1 LEVYG
6 GSILRFLSIIAVLSA
21 LLIPVLASAAPPV
34 PLSPDVYGRQPNVS
48 DLTLSPS
55 GQLYAYINVTNGLR
69 QLKVKDLAGNL
80 KLVAALAQDKVRSLQ
95 WADDDHVV
103 LTMSKTSGIFS
114 EIYEHFSTLILNV
127 KTAKNFYVFQ
137 DCSGIF
143 HATYGYYGAAN
154 LNGRWYGFFG
164 GLTMQKTRGFDA
176 TFNSESFVELYR
188 VDLDR
193 SGCEIAA
200 RGQGAD
206 HEWALDG
213 TGAVVAHAVYEER
226 YGIWTLRTGAEGGD
240 ILATIQAPLA
250 EVNLAGLG
258 RTPGAVLIDKAIP
271 EEWSLANGAHT
282 ELPRDGVV
290 TGYIFDP
297 TTRRLLGVWLGGDV
311 SRQQFFDPVLKARQ
325 AALQKALGGNVKIQ
339 SWSADFKRLILF
351 SEGDGDAGTY
361 WLVDGAS
368 VKPIAYPYPDIP
380 DADVGSV
387 RAVVYKAQDGLE
399 IHGLLTLPPG
409 RDPKTLPLVVMPH
422 GGPEGQDTVGF
433 DWLAQAFA
441 GHGYAVFQPNFRGSD
456 GYGLAFRDAGFGQW
470 GRKMQTD
477 ISDGVAELVR
487 QGVVDPK
494 RACIFGASYGGYAAL
509 AGVTL
514 QQGLYRCAVSYAGIG
529 DMSTLFD
536 TQAQDEGVSAGS
548 RYLQKFIG
556 VQLMGDA
563 ILHQISPVAFVDR
576 VEAPVLLIHGEDDTV
591 VPISQS
597 VEMERKLRSAG
608 KPVEFLRI
616 KGEDHWLSQDATR
629 KQVLAAALAFIE
641 AHNPPD

>member
-563 ILHQISPVAFVDR
+563 ILHQISSVAFVDR

>member
-1 LEVYG
+1 MP
-6 GSILRFLSIIAVLSA
+6 F
-21 LLIPVLASAAPPV
+21 LASAASPV

-48 DLTLSPS
+48 YLTLSPS
-55 GQLYAYINVTNGLR
+55 GGLYAYINVTNGER

-80 KLVAALAQDKVRSLQ
+80 KLVAALAQDKVRAVQ
-95 WADDDHVV
+95 WADDDHIV
-103 LTMSKTSGIFS
+103 LTMSKTSGNFS
-114 EIYEHFSTLILNV
+114 EIYEHVSTLILNV
-127 KTAKNFYVFQ
+127 RTAKNFYVFQ

-143 HATYGYYGAAN
+143 HATYGFHGAAN

-176 TFNSESFVELYR
+176 TFNSEGFVELYR

-193 SGCEIAA
+193 GGCEIAA

-206 HEWALDG
+206 HEWALDAK
-213 TGAVVAHAVYEER
+213 GAVVAHALYEER
-226 YGIWTLRTGAEGGD
+226 YGTWTLRAGAEGGD
-240 ILATIQAPLA
+240 ILTTIHAPLA

-271 EEWSLANGAHT
+271 EEWSLTSGAHA
-282 ELPRDGVV
+282 ELPTDGVV
-290 TGYIFDP
+290 TDYIFDP

-311 SRQQFFDPVLKARQ
+311 PRQQFFEPVLKARQ
-325 AALQKALGGNVKIQ
+325 TALQKALGGNVKIE

-351 SEGDGDAGTY
+351 SQGDGDAGTY

-368 VKPIAYPYPDIP
+368 AKPIAYPYPDIP

-387 RAVVYKAQDGLE
+387 RSVVYKAQDGLE

-409 RDPKTLPLVVMPH
+409 RDPKNLPIVVMPH
-422 GGPEGQDTVGF
+422 GGPEAQDTVGF

-456 GYGLAFRDAGFGQW
+456 GYGLAFRDAGFGEW

-477 ISDGVAELVR
+477 ISDGLAELVR
-487 QGVVDPK
+487 QGVVDPT
-494 RACIFGASYGGYAAL
+494 RACIFGGSYGGYAAL

-529 DMSTLFD
+529 DMSIFFD
-536 TQAQDEGVSAGS
+536 TKAQDEGLSAGS
-548 RYLQKFIG
+548 RYLQRFIG
-556 VQLMGDA
+556 VQSMGDA
-563 ILHQISPVAFVDR
+563 ILHQISPVAFIDR

-597 VEMERKLRSAG
+597 LEMERKLRSTG

-629 KQVLAAALAFIE
+629 KQVLAAALAFVE

>member
-1 LEVYG
+1 
-6 GSILRFLSIIAVLSA
+6 
-21 LLIPVLASAAPPV
+21 
-34 PLSPDVYGRQPNVS
+34 
-48 DLTLSPS
+48 
-55 GQLYAYINVTNGLR
+55 
-69 QLKVKDLAGNL
+69 
-80 KLVAALAQDKVRSLQ
+80 
-95 WADDDHVV
+95 
-103 LTMSKTSGIFS
+103 
-114 EIYEHFSTLILNV
+114 
-127 KTAKNFYVFQ
+127 
-137 DCSGIF
+137 
-143 HATYGYYGAAN
+143 
-154 LNGRWYGFFG
+154 
-164 GLTMQKTRGFDA
+164 
-176 TFNSESFVELYR
+176 
-188 VDLDR
+188 
-193 SGCEIAA
+193 
-200 RGQGAD
+200 
-206 HEWALDG
+206 
-213 TGAVVAHAVYEER
+213 
-226 YGIWTLRTGAEGGD
+226 
-240 ILATIQAPLA
+240 
-250 EVNLAGLG
+250 
-258 RTPGAVLIDKAIP
+258 
-271 EEWSLANGAHT
+271 
-282 ELPRDGVV
+282 
-290 TGYIFDP
+290 
-297 TTRRLLGVWLGGDV
+297 V

-563 ILHQISPVAFVDR
+563 ILHQISSVAFVDR